1 MIEIS
6 PTSIKQSMSDDS
18 DSDEEFDV
26 YVSTRRPT
34 PNPPVYAVPCFSNPI
49 ASLRELVPPPLQLHL
64 LVEDNT
70 AC

>member
-1 MIEIS
+1 
-6 PTSIKQSMSDDS
+6 MSDDS

>member
-1 MIEIS
+1 
-6 PTSIKQSMSDDS
+6 MSDDS

-34 PNPPVYAVPCFSNPI
+34 PNPVYAVPCFSNGI

-64 LVEDNT
+64 LLVEDNT
-70 AC
+70 A